1 MELIDNKALRIS
13 VPHELAREI
22 QQRIFK
28 VEVLEFVFEIIAF
41 VFTPLPLECEVKEP
55 LCPVVWLLLS

>member
-28 VEVLEFVFEIIAF
+28 VEVLEKRENLMRPA
-41 VFTPLPLECEVKEP
+41 LVKHLVCYGHP
-55 LCPVVWLLLS
+55 IT